1 MSNFLTVFVKT
12 IIHHIFYLCEPF
24 VCLFI
29 TISLSIFIFNQF
41 NHYILSI
48 LFWFISLSDWTWEYF
63 FRFFISCFFSLSLRP
78 YFYFR
83 SDIKGLF
90 SLSYLIDPS
99 YLVILLH
106 TISQFLLSWYSLS
119 QPLFPTPYFA
129 NDSHRLLLPPKNKF
143 DTVNAPP

>member
-1 MSNFLTVFVKT
+1 MLRLPYIIYFISANHLFVFSSPSHYQFLYSINST
-12 IIHHIFYLCEPF
+12 
-24 VCLFI
+24 
-29 TISLSIFIFNQF
+29 TISFL
-41 NHYILSI
+41 L

-129 NDSHRLLLPPKNKF
+129 NDSHRLLSPPKNKF